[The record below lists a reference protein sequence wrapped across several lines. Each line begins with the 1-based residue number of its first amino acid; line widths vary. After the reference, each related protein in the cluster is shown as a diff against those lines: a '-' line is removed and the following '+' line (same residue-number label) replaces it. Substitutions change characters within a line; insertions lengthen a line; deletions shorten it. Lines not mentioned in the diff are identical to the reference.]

1 LMKVGTVCDANL
13 MRSTWLTIPDLS
25 HGSMTNLL
33 SLFMWTA
40 GANLT
45 S

>member
-1 LMKVGTVCDANL
+1 MKVGTVCDANL
-13 MRSTWLTIPDLS
+13 ISLTCMANNPRSFSWKHDKF
-25 HGSMTNLL
+25 L

-40 GANLT
+40 GANLI